1 MLVLTRRPGESII
14 IGNGI
19 KLTVVTVGPGRV
31 KIGIEAPPHVRIDR
45 EEIHARIQQEQEHA
59 ADVLAAVQATAA
71 GTAGDSGQNTMV
83 NSGSNTE
90 VLTNRIA
97 DQLPAHARPVT
108 AAPTPPPPNGGRHQ
122 QVPPAA
128 QTALIDTDREP
139 GSVLPGSLSPV

>member
-31 KIGIEAPPHVRIDR
+31 KIGIDAPPNVRIDR
-45 EEIHARIQQEQEHA
+45 EEIHTRIQQEQEQA

-71 GTAGDSGQNTMV
+71 GMAAGNGPNTIM
-83 NSGSNTE
+83 NSGSSTE

-97 DQLPAHARPVT
+97 DQLLVEAPVRSAHPAPD
-108 AAPTPPPPNGGRHQ
+108 PPPPSAGAINRY
-122 QVPPAA
+122 
-128 QTALIDTDREP
+128 R
-139 GSVLPGSLSPV
+139 LPRKPR

>member
-31 KIGIEAPPHVRIDR
+31 KIGIDAPPNVRIDR
-45 EEIHARIQQEQEHA
+45 EEIHTRIQQEQEQA

-71 GTAGDSGQNTMV
+71 GMAGNSGPNTIM
-83 NSGSNTE
+83 NSGSSTE

-97 DQLPAHARPVT
+97 DQMAVEPIVRSGHPAPD
-108 AAPTPPPPNGGRHQ
+108 PPPPSASGISRY
-122 QVPPAA
+122 
-128 QTALIDTDREP
+128 R
-139 GSVLPGSLSPV
+139 LPRKPR